1 MPGSSTEFILNTL
14 KGKIWLAVSA
24 MAILNCVFGL
34 LAYLAT
40 SVLSTDPS
48 ITIFAAFFLSAVT
61 TGTFGWWLSIE
72 ILRPVEKVALLAQ
85 TLERSPAASLPKTTG
100 SSETDDILRTLHRN
114 SQQLHNLINLMDDV
128 AAGKTDT
135 AVAPLQHSDRLSA
148 SFQKLV
154 SKVTDSID
162 AKKDLISLQTAVTRL
177 TSDVIPVKGGN
188 LDVEIGDGF
197 PETREISEVVKYLI
211 GRLNELARQVHA
223 NTSSA
228 KSAAIEVQRGFRVS
242 VANDESKRSKLAKA
256 AAALSDMP
264 VRMQKISEEIA
275 DAVASAAKYAS
286 GVESGTRSVLEC
298 IDFLDSL
305 RKQVNDAVRRI
316 QKLQDKSLA
325 IAPIAKAAE
334 DLARRSNLL
343 ALNTSLGKNGSAG
356 NPTSTT
362 TLSEEIS
369 SLSARAEIITKEIT
383 SVNESIVREIGD
395 VEGSLQSI
403 AAEIPNITRNAAAS
417 GEVIGALEK
426 CLGQLAELPAKLE
439 LLAGEQAGGRENSIR
454 LLQAADPYGGSLE
467 LKLAD
472 AEQHISHLLRVIDA
486 LQESIVDFRLPP
498 IEVYGSTKPALSLT
512 NDFGELSESTLNTEH
527 PALHGKN

>member
-40 SVLSTDPS
+40 SVLSADPS
-48 ITIFAAFFLSAVT
+48 VTIFAAFFLSAAT
-61 TGTFGWWLSIE
+61 TGTFGWWLSNE

-135 AVAPLQHSDRLSA
+135 AVTPLQHSDRLSA

-177 TSDVIPVKGGN
+177 TIDVGPVKGGN
-188 LDVEIGDGF
+188 LDVVVNEDF
-197 PETREISEVVKYLI
+197 PETREISEAFKYLI

-223 NTSSA
+223 NTSDA

-242 VANDESKRSKLAKA
+242 IANDESKRSKLAKA
-256 AAALSDMP
+256 AAALNDVP
-264 VRMQKISEEIA
+264 IKMQKISEEISE
-275 DAVASAAKYAS
+275 AVASASKHAS
-286 GVESGTRSVLEC
+286 GVESGTRTVLEC
-298 IDFLDSL
+298 IEFVDSL

-316 QKLQDKSLA
+316 QKLRDKSLT

-343 ALNTSLGKNGSAG
+343 ALNSSLQKNDGAG
-356 NPTSTT
+356 NPIGLS
-362 TLSEEIS
+362 TLSDEIS
-369 SLSARAEIITKEIT
+369 SLSGRAEIINKELSSI
-383 SVNESIVREIGD
+383 NESILREIGEVD
-395 VEGSLQSI
+395 GALQSI
-403 AAEIPNITRNAAAS
+403 AGEIPNITRNAAAS
-417 GEVIGALEK
+417 GEVMEALDH
-426 CLGQLAELPAKLE
+426 CLGQLAELPAKLAMLTGE
-439 LLAGEQAGGRENSIR
+439 LEGGRENSLK

-467 LKLAD
+467 LKLND

-498 IEVYGSTKPALSLT
+498 IEVYGSTKPAHALT
-512 NDFGELSESTLNTEH
+512 NDFSELSESNLNTEH
-527 PALHGKN
+527 TALRGKN